1 MSGEQPRGGLSR
13 EALLVLLHGID
24 LGPGSPYDLRNL
36 SERDAATIGLAPAGP
51 GRLEAGR

>member
-36 SERDAATIGLAPAGP
+36 SERDAATIGLAPADP
-51 GRLEAGR
+51 ARPEAGR